1 MPLIMRYKL
10 TWALPSGG
18 PGVTTLFAF
27 PDTTEQVFADGARAF
42 MSDALQVATAHDALP
57 TGCSIQGDSI
67 VDNIEVTDGTLASAV
82 PVTPPVVINGNATGS
97 YSAPSGAVITWL
109 TGLVHQGRPGPW
121 AHFPCAYCESAV
133 GHERDPRLRVPHEP
147 PDGRGRVHRYSR
159 QSVHLGPSGSGDYE
173 RCSLHRRRRIGRGQ
187 GRRTHVSPGL
197 RRVSLSTWSR
207 PWLIVAGALVLAV
220 WIFVLNELVWSAQLL
235 EGTPVC

>member
-82 PVTPPVVINGNATGS
+82 PVTAPVVINGNATGS

-109 TGLVHQGRPGPW
+109 TG
-121 AHFPCAYCESAV
+121 YDESEL
-133 GHERDPRLRVPHEP
+133 ERNLAAETNFADFF
-147 PDGRGRVHRYSR
+147 
-159 QSVHLGPSGSGDYE
+159 
-173 RCSLHRRRRIGRGQ
+173 
-187 GRRTHVSPGL
+187 
-197 RRVSLSTWSR
+197 
-207 PWLIVAGALVLAV
+207 AGARLNPNATLITGVICGVRGEAIEDPLMQQIRYLDKLVDELAKGRALEK
-220 WIFVLNELVWSAQLL
+220 VLR
-235 EGTPVC
+235 T